1 MSSTTVST
9 VALTL
14 QPGKNILKHDCIK
27 ENFQVPSQELKQ
39 LEETISNG
47 ITLEIH
53 QEIDGTIQKKGIQIK
68 KVETKPVAADKNNER
83 SVKNDSKGEKAEEGQ
98 PNQEK
103 IINGVLTLEALGNEK
118 QEMLLLD
125 GPGQR
130 YRLEEGGSIPELKTD
145 REILIQ
151 VSPVT
156 LTTRQYL
163 IPRLGRYNRAESC

>member
-14 QPGKNILKHDCIK
+14 QPGKNIIKHDYIK
-27 ENFQVPSQELKQ
+27 ENFQTPGQDLKQ
-39 LEETISNG
+39 PEENKSNG

-53 QEIDGTIQKKGIQIK
+53 QDVNGKIQENGIQITQ
-68 KVETKPVAADKNNER
+68 VETKPETADKNNEKPVENG
-83 SVKNDSKGEKAEEGQ
+83 SEGEKVEET
-98 PNQEK
+98 QEK
-103 IINGVLTLEALGNEK
+103 IINGVPTPETSENDK

-130 YRLEEGGSIPELKTD
+130 YRLEKEGSIPELKTD

-151 VSPVT
+151 VSPAFI
-156 LTTRQYL
+156 TTCQYL
-163 IPRLGRYNRAESC
+163 TPHIGGYDRAESC